1 MRAWVLHQ
9 KSDITY
15 EEIENPELKENEVL
29 LEVKACGICGSD
41 VPRVYRGDAHV
52 YPLVIG
58 HEFSGIVRSVGKNT
72 SDKWIGKRV
81 GVFPLIPCRKC
92 KMCHAEKYEMC
103 SNYDYL
109 GSRRNGGFAQ
119 LAAVPESNL
128 IELPDTVSYENA
140 AMLEPMAVAVHAIR
154 KGTDEFD
161 LEKTANI
168 VVCGLGTIGL
178 LIVNFLLEAGY
189 KNVYVI
195 GNKNS
200 QKKRVI
206 ALGVTEDRYFEKW
219 EDDIDVNLYF
229 ECVGKT
235 ESIIQG
241 LELLAP
247 EGTMITVGNP
257 ASDIAFPQKIY
268 WKILR
273 KQLRILGTWNSSF
286 TGKTDDD
293 WHYVIKRLAEGNVYP
308 DKLITHRLKLEELE
322 KGLEIMRDKKED
334 YCKIMVCE

>member
-9 KSDITY
+9 KSDIRY

-41 VPRVYRGDAHV
+41 VPRVYRGDAHI

-58 HEFSGIVRSVGKNT
+58 HEFSGIVRSVGKNA
-72 SDKWIGKRV
+72 SEKWIGKRV

-92 KMCHAEKYEMC
+92 KMCQAEKYEMC
-103 SNYDYL
+103 SNYNYL
-109 GSRRNGGFAQ
+109 GSRSNGGFAQ

-128 IELPDTVSYENA
+128 IELPDDVSYENA

-154 KGTDEFD
+154 KGTDEFK

-178 LIVNFLLEAGY
+178 LIVSFLLEAGY
-189 KNVYVI
+189 KNVFVI
-195 GNKNS
+195 GNKIS
-200 QKKRVI
+200 QKKRVME
-206 ALGVTEDRYFEKW
+206 LGVTEDMYSEKW
-219 EDDIDVNLYF
+219 ENDIDMNLYF
-229 ECVGKT
+229 ECVGKM
-235 ESIIQG
+235 ESIMQG

-247 EGTMITVGNP
+247 EGTMVTVGNP
-257 ASDIAFPQKIY
+257 ASDIEFPQKEY

-273 KQLRILGTWNSSF
+273 KQLRIRGTWNSSF
-286 TGKTDDD
+286 TGKADDD
-293 WHYVIKRLAEGNVYP
+293 WHYVLKKLEERNVYS
-308 DKLITHRLKLEELE
+308 DKIITHRLKLEELE
-322 KGLEIMRDKKED
+322 KGLEIMRDKMED
-334 YCKIMVCE
+334 YCKIMICG